1 MPPSIAAATARRNN
15 PSSMRPYVP
24 PISQQPKPIA
34 ETFRPVRPN
43 GRYSIG
49 VSLLGGD
56 RLRLLQQ
63 NTLLHLVS
71 RPRRFASDIVTSVQR
86 TRLARRHVARQRYAA
101 REIHRQCTFSRTAPG

>member
-1 MPPSIAAATARRNN
+1 MPPSIAGATARCNDA
-15 PSSMRPYVP
+15 SSTRPYVP

-63 NTLLHLVS
+63 NPLFHLVA

-86 TRLARRHVARQRYAA
+86 TRFARRHVARQRYAA
-101 REIHRQCTFSRTAPG
+101 REPYRQC